1 MIPLFILL
9 FLVAVLQLAIA
20 GWVEY
25 EDCYVVT
32 TSYRGK
38 NVSCVLPIGLIE
50 DADRLTLRV
59 YVEMTDAFLH
69 LQNMATK
76 KIVYS
81 KELFAYDDRPT
92 VKITRV
98 FLEEQTSGV
107 NIIIENRSKLYDSLL
122 GLSASVYYLEDWE
135 KWQLWVPIVVVCSVV
150 LGCAFNVVLILVRC
164 YIFRKKET
172 NSLAET
178 STATAQQSQFLE
190 MS

>member
-1 MIPLFILL
+1 M
-9 FLVAVLQLAIA
+9 LQLTIA

-38 NVSCVLPIGLIE
+38 NVSCVLPIGLLE

-59 YVEMTDAFLH
+59 YVEMTDGFLH

-92 VKITRV
+92 AKITEA
-98 FLEEQTSGV
+98 FQTNGV
-107 NIIIENRSKLYDSLL
+107 MIIIENKSKLYDSLL

-135 KWQLWVPIVVVCSVV
+135 KWQLWVPIVVVCTVV
-150 LGCAFNVVLILVRC
+150 LGCTFNVVLILVRC
-164 YIFRKKET
+164 YIIRKKDI